1 MDLHAWI
8 NSIGTQGVAG
18 FAFSPL
24 SNIIASIT
32 TDEDDYDQGYA
43 SIFLV
48 WAMAFNGYQYLPPT
62 DTTYIENEMQSIPA
76 DNWYQ
81 TLRNGEYCALPFH

>member
-48 WAMAFNGYQYLPPT
+48 
-62 DTTYIENEMQSIPA
+62 
-76 DNWYQ
+76 
-81 TLRNGEYCALPFH
+81 